1 MSAPTRQTPE
11 ERLTAFEAMLS
22 AVEAQYADTAA
33 QMEKL
38 KAAGRVKS
46 ATYRQLFAKK
56 LNLQDMLTFY
66 EVYGLRKA
74 AVRTQR
80 AKTKTARKSRLPGC
94 FIDKKRMGPARW
106 LRPCRPAQGRRGGGG
121 GFT

>member
-11 ERLTAFEAMLS
+11 ERLTAFVAMLS
-22 AVEAQYADTAA
+22 AVEAQYTDTAA

-38 KAAGRVKS
+38 KAAGQVKS

-66 EVYGLRKA
+66 EVYGLR
-74 AVRTQR
+74 
-80 AKTKTARKSRLPGC
+80 
-94 FIDKKRMGPARW
+94 
-106 LRPCRPAQGRRGGGG
+106 
-121 GFT
+121 

>member
-1 MSAPTRQTPE
+1 MSAPVHQTPE

-38 KAAGRVKS
+38 KADGRVKS

-56 LNLQDMLTFY
+56 LNLQDILTFY
-66 EVYGLRKA
+66 EVYGLR
-74 AVRTQR
+74 
-80 AKTKTARKSRLPGC
+80 
-94 FIDKKRMGPARW
+94 
-106 LRPCRPAQGRRGGGG
+106 
-121 GFT
+121 

>member
-1 MSAPTRQTPE
+1 MSAPVHQTPE

-46 ATYRQLFAKK
+46 DTYRQLFAKK

-66 EVYGLRKA
+66 EVYGLR
-74 AVRTQR
+74 
-80 AKTKTARKSRLPGC
+80 
-94 FIDKKRMGPARW
+94 
-106 LRPCRPAQGRRGGGG
+106 
-121 GFT
+121 

>member
-38 KAAGRVKS
+38 KVAGRVKS

-66 EVYGLRKA
+66 EVYGLR
-74 AVRTQR
+74 
-80 AKTKTARKSRLPGC
+80 
-94 FIDKKRMGPARW
+94 
-106 LRPCRPAQGRRGGGG
+106 
-121 GFT
+121 

>member
-66 EVYGLRKA
+66 EVYGLR
-74 AVRTQR
+74 
-80 AKTKTARKSRLPGC
+80 PGSL
-94 FIDKKRMGPARW
+94 G
-106 LRPCRPAQGRRGGGG
+106 
-121 GFT
+121 